1 MTIPE
6 AGRERLQAGIDRA
19 RMEKKRAERA
29 RRRSAWTAA
38 AAMIVLIALPN
49 TNVQI
54 AHAMENIPVLGGFF
68 RLVTVRQY
76 NYSDENHD
84 AEIELAQIT
93 YGEDGEGT
101 PVGEVAVGAAAPDN
115 ADVGNA
121 EGAGQEAGVAKLSE
135 EGVQEINQDM
145 ETTVDELIRQFED
158 TLSEEGY
165 HGLHVSQEVVTDNA
179 QYYTVKLSALETEA
193 SGYEHNQFYTI
204 DKQTG
209 NVAERADFLDAGGCE
224 LTKADHVHLTARGH
238 RQLAERMETAVREIL
253 EAPEAE
259 VAEGEGGK
267 ENDEAGE
274 IVTAKEADLPRILEI
289 YDIAKAYMRANGN
302 PNQWNGVYPDPET
315 LRTDI
320 EKQRLYV
327 YKRDGRIHGV
337 FMLLLEEEP
346 TYAYIEDGSW
356 REEAPYGTIHRLAGD
371 GEVKG
376 LFAKCVAFCEKKVP
390 YLRAD
395 THFDNHTM
403 QHLLEKNGFERRG
416 IIYLKNGDP
425 RIAYQK

>member
-1 MTIPE
+1 MKKHILCIGDSNTHGLCTDPSESADHGSRYNEEERWTCLLQKALGAEYLVIE
-6 AGRERLQAGIDRA
+6 EGLSGRTCVYDDPDMDSVNL
-19 RMEKKRAERA
+19 
-29 RRRSAWTAA
+29 
-38 AAMIVLIALPN
+38 L
-49 TNVQI
+49 
-54 AHAMENIPVLGGFF
+54 PVLHALLNSHEPLDLLILMLGTNDAKKKFGTDAKKITKGMQI
-68 RLVTVRQY
+68 LVEEAKSVPCWG
-76 NYSDENHD
+76 
-84 AEIELAQIT
+84 A
-93 YGEDGEGT
+93 DGPKILIVA
-101 PVGEVAVGAAAPDN
+101 PVPI
-115 ADVGNA
+115 
-121 EGAGQEAGVAKLSE
+121 E
-135 EGVQEINQDM
+135 EGVTYPEFAPDCV
-145 ETTVDELIRQFED
+145 ETT
-158 TLSEEGY
+158 
-165 HGLHVSQEVVTDNA
+165 
-179 QYYTVKLSALETEA
+179 KALAREYA
-193 SGYEHNQFYTI
+193 FLA
-204 DKQTG
+204 
-209 NVAERADFLDAGGCE
+209 VAEQVDFLDAGGCE
-224 LTKADHVHLTARGH
+224 LTKADHVHLTAKGH

-267 ENDEAGE
+267 ENDEAEE

-289 YDIAKAYMRANGN
+289 YDIAKAYMRASGN
-302 PNQWNGVYPDPET
+302 PNQWNGAYPDPET
-315 LRTDI
+315 LLTDI

-327 YKRDGRIHGV
+327 YKKNGRIHGV

-346 TYAYIEDGSW
+346 TYAYIEDGRW
-356 REEAPYGTIHRLAGD
+356 REETPYGTIHRMAGD

>member
-1 MTIPE
+1 MKKHILCIGDSNTHGLCTDPSENADHGSRYNEEERWTCLLQKALGEEYLVIE
-6 AGRERLQAGIDRA
+6 EGQSGRTCVYEDP
-19 RMEKKRAERA
+19 
-29 RRRSAWTAA
+29 
-38 AAMIVLIALPN
+38 AMDSVNLL
-49 TNVQI
+49 
-54 AHAMENIPVLGGFF
+54 PVLHALLNSHEPLDLLILMLGTNDAKKKFGTDAKKITKGMQI
-68 RLVTVRQY
+68 LVEEAKSVPCWG
-76 NYSDENHD
+76 
-84 AEIELAQIT
+84 A
-93 YGEDGEGT
+93 DGPKILIVA
-101 PVGEVAVGAAAPDN
+101 PVPI
-115 ADVGNA
+115 
-121 EGAGQEAGVAKLSE
+121 E
-135 EGVQEINQDM
+135 EGVTYPEFAPDCV
-145 ETTVDELIRQFED
+145 ETT
-158 TLSEEGY
+158 
-165 HGLHVSQEVVTDNA
+165 
-179 QYYTVKLSALETEA
+179 KALAREYA
-193 SGYEHNQFYTI
+193 FLA
-204 DKQTG
+204 
-209 NVAERADFLDAGGCE
+209 VAEQVDFLDAGGCE
-224 LTKADHVHLTARGH
+224 LTKADHVHLTAKGH

-259 VAEGEGGK
+259 GEGGK
-267 ENDEAGE
+267 ENDEAEE

-289 YDIAKAYMRANGN
+289 YDIAKAYMGANGN
-302 PNQWNGVYPDPET
+302 PNQWNGAYPDLET

-327 YKRDGRIHGV
+327 YKKDGRIHGV

-346 TYAYIEDGSW
+346 TYAYIEGGSW
-356 REEAPYGTIHRLAGD
+356 REETPYGTIHRLAGD

>member
-1 MTIPE
+1 MKKHILCIGDSNTHGLCTDPSENADHGSRYNEEERWTCLLQKALGEEYLVIE
-6 AGRERLQAGIDRA
+6 EGQSGRTCVYEDP
-19 RMEKKRAERA
+19 
-29 RRRSAWTAA
+29 
-38 AAMIVLIALPN
+38 AMDSVNLL
-49 TNVQI
+49 
-54 AHAMENIPVLGGFF
+54 PVLHALLNSHEPLDLLILMLGTNDAKKKFGTDAKKITKGMQI
-68 RLVTVRQY
+68 LVEEAKSVPCWG
-76 NYSDENHD
+76 
-84 AEIELAQIT
+84 A
-93 YGEDGEGT
+93 DGPKILIVA
-101 PVGEVAVGAAAPDN
+101 PVPI
-115 ADVGNA
+115 
-121 EGAGQEAGVAKLSE
+121 E
-135 EGVQEINQDM
+135 EGVTYPEFAPDCV
-145 ETTVDELIRQFED
+145 ETT
-158 TLSEEGY
+158 
-165 HGLHVSQEVVTDNA
+165 
-179 QYYTVKLSALETEA
+179 KALAREYA
-193 SGYEHNQFYTI
+193 FLA
-204 DKQTG
+204 
-209 NVAERADFLDAGGCE
+209 VAEQVDFLDAGGCE
-224 LTKADHVHLTARGH
+224 LTKADHVHLTAKGH

-259 VAEGEGGK
+259 GEGGK
-267 ENDEAGE
+267 ENDEAEE

-302 PNQWNGVYPDPET
+302 PNQWNGAYPDSET

-327 YKRDGRIHGV
+327 YKKDGRIHGV

-356 REEAPYGTIHRLAGD
+356 REETPYGTIHRLAGD
-371 GEVKG
+371 GEVRG
-376 LFAKCVAFCEKKVP
+376 LFAKCVAFCESKVK

>member
-1 MTIPE
+1 MKKHILCIGDSNTHGLCTDPSESADHGSRYNEEERWTCLLQKALGEEYLVIE
-6 AGRERLQAGIDRA
+6 EGQSGRTCVYEDP
-19 RMEKKRAERA
+19 
-29 RRRSAWTAA
+29 
-38 AAMIVLIALPN
+38 AMDSVNLL
-49 TNVQI
+49 
-54 AHAMENIPVLGGFF
+54 PVLHALLNSHEPLDLLILMLGTNDSKVKFNTDAKKITKGMQI
-68 RLVTVRQY
+68 LVEEAKSVPCWG
-76 NYSDENHD
+76 
-84 AEIELAQIT
+84 A
-93 YGEDGEGT
+93 DGPKT
-101 PVGEVAVGAAAPDN
+101 LIVAPVPI
-115 ADVGNA
+115 
-121 EGAGQEAGVAKLSE
+121 E
-135 EGVQEINQDM
+135 EGVTYPEFAPDCV
-145 ETTVDELIRQFED
+145 ETT
-158 TLSEEGY
+158 
-165 HGLHVSQEVVTDNA
+165 
-179 QYYTVKLSALETEA
+179 KALAREYA
-193 SGYEHNQFYTI
+193 FLA
-204 DKQTG
+204 
-209 NVAERADFLDAGGCE
+209 VAEQVDFLDAGGCE
-224 LTKADHVHLTARGH
+224 LTKADHVHLTAKGH

-267 ENDEAGE
+267 ENDEPEE
-274 IVTAKEADLPRILEI
+274 IVTATEADLPRILKI

-302 PNQWNGVYPDPET
+302 PNQWNGAYPDPET

-327 YKRDGRIHGV
+327 YKKDGRIHGV

>member
-1 MTIPE
+1 MKKHILCIGDSNTHGLCTDPSENADHGSRYNEEERWTCLLQKALGEEYLVIE
-6 AGRERLQAGIDRA
+6 EGQSGRTCVYEDP
-19 RMEKKRAERA
+19 
-29 RRRSAWTAA
+29 
-38 AAMIVLIALPN
+38 AMDSVNLL
-49 TNVQI
+49 
-54 AHAMENIPVLGGFF
+54 PVLHALLNSHEPLDLLILMLGTNDAKKKFGTDAKKITKGMQI
-68 RLVTVRQY
+68 LVEEAKSVPCWG
-76 NYSDENHD
+76 
-84 AEIELAQIT
+84 A
-93 YGEDGEGT
+93 DGPKILIVA
-101 PVGEVAVGAAAPDN
+101 PVPI
-115 ADVGNA
+115 
-121 EGAGQEAGVAKLSE
+121 E
-135 EGVQEINQDM
+135 EGVTYPEFAPDCV
-145 ETTVDELIRQFED
+145 ETT
-158 TLSEEGY
+158 
-165 HGLHVSQEVVTDNA
+165 
-179 QYYTVKLSALETEA
+179 KALAREYA
-193 SGYEHNQFYTI
+193 FLA
-204 DKQTG
+204 
-209 NVAERADFLDAGGCE
+209 VAEQVDFLDAGGCE
-224 LTKADHVHLTARGH
+224 LTKADHVHLTAKGH

-259 VAEGEGGK
+259 GEGGK
-267 ENDEAGE
+267 ENDEAEE

-289 YDIAKAYMRANGN
+289 YDIAKAYMGANGN
-302 PNQWNGVYPDPET
+302 PNQWNGAYPDPET
-315 LRTDI
+315 LRTDM

-327 YKRDGRIHGV
+327 YKKNGRIHGV